1 MITNR
6 QIIKLSV
13 RALWGVFIFIITLF
27 SALVLLF
34 KITNKSNGQI
44 ISSGKMRKFL
54 LHVPKIYDPSTPTS
68 LVISLHGFAEWPAH
82 QMEISGW
89 NDLADRHGFIV
100 VYPCGTG
107 FPLRWRVWGETG
119 SAHDP
124 DLDVAF
130 ISDLIDVLI
139 KEYNIDPA
147 RIFVNGLSN
156 GGGMSFL
163 LSCRLA
169 ERIAAIGTVAGAIL
183 VPWDDCNPSR
193 SVPLIAF
200 HGTGDPIVPYLGG
213 PSRSFE
219 LPFPAVP
226 DWIAE
231 YARRAGCNSDP
242 VLLPTIGEVSG
253 IKYSNS
259 EQKVDV
265 FFYTVEGGGHSWPGG
280 GSMPKFIVGHT
291 TRDIDATQT
300 MWEFFQKHPKLTPGG
315 NRPIVRQMSN

>member
-1 MITNR
+1 M
-6 QIIKLSV
+6 
-13 RALWGVFIFIITLF
+13 
-27 SALVLLF
+27 
-34 KITNKSNGQI
+34 NKSNGQI
-44 ISSGKMRKFL
+44 ISSGKLRKFL
-54 LHVPKIYDPSTPTS
+54 LHVPKTYDPSTSTS

-107 FPLRWRVWGETG
+107 FPLRWRVHGQTG
-119 SAHDP
+119 SANDP
-124 DLDVAF
+124 ALDVAF
-130 ISDLIDVLI
+130 ISDLIDVLE

-183 VPWDDCNPSR
+183 LPWDDCKPSR
-193 SVPLIAF
+193 SVPMIAF

-219 LPFPAVP
+219 LLFSAVP

-259 EQKVDV
+259 EQTVDV